1 MAKHKGLGKDVDKSV
16 EIMDNLNAALREF
29 AHMPLK
35 KGLSTVTGGDDED
48 LPKMINEASESAFAL
63 LNKVD
68 DLKNRVKGINTY
80 KSSRFATAVVEKFL
94 KGQP

>member
-1 MAKHKGLGKDVDKSV
+1 MAKNKGLGKEVDKSL
-16 EIMDNLNAALREF
+16 EIMDNLNAALRDF

-35 KGLSTVTGGDDED
+35 KGLSSVTGADED
-48 LPKMINEASESAFAL
+48 LPKMINEASETAFAL

-68 DLKNRVKGINTY
+68 DLKNKVKGINMN
-80 KSSRFATAVVEKFL
+80 KSSRFAASVVEKFL